1 MPIKNIYS
9 GGMVIG
15 DTYHRGGTI
24 SIVPYRMRSDTFN
37 HKGFVFDRSTRETAF
52 LMNKEF
58 SSISSAC

>member
-1 MPIKNIYS
+1 MQMPIKNIYS

-37 HKGFVFDRSTRETAF
+37 HKGFVFVNDYRFVIIFHSGLT
-52 LMNKEF
+52 
-58 SSISSAC
+58 